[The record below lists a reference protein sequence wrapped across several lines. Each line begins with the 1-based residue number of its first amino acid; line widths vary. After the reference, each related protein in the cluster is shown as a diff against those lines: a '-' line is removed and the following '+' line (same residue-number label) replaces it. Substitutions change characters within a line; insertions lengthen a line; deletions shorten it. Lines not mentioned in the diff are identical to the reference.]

1 MAAGASPDP
10 TPAAEDGKRATRSRA
25 RKGLT
30 LLLIVVAALGAGA
43 FVIRFA
49 ASTRFVNELLDRRA
63 LSGMAGVAL
72 RGAQGPDQRP
82 FPYADAEELEHLT
95 RPPERALVVERA
107 PMRRFRMNDD
117 TLIQE
122 VITFP
127 SAIRLDH
134 AESNTATAY
143 VYRRGRLGERPVVV
157 WVPGQYVVD
166 LAMIPISWFTR
177 EIVRRG
183 ADVVLFVPPYHL
195 ERTPRGFRSGDAV
208 FATSLSDHLNVF
220 AQELGDLRRLVA
232 WLRGQGVQTVGG
244 FGGSAGAMLLL
255 RMVTWEKSFDFL
267 TVFIPMIHLAGVLD
281 TPEAEPMRRRL
292 GLEGRSMDEMKRVYA
307 ALDPTSAQ
315 PKISP
320 ARISVL
326 HGRYDLVT
334 PRSTVLAWARAWGVT
349 RLLEYD
355 RGHAL
360 ALFTRRMY
368 PDYAHLLEEDLRALG
383 VKPR

>member
-10 TPAAEDGKRATRSRA
+10 TPGAEDGKRATWSRG
-25 RKGLT
+25 RKRLAV
-30 LLLIVVAALGAGA
+30 LLIVVGALGASA
-43 FVIRFA
+43 FAIRFA
-49 ASTRFVNELLDRRA
+49 ASTRSVNELLDRRA
-63 LSGMAGVAL
+63 LSGMARVAL
-72 RGAQGPDQRP
+72 RGSQGPNQRP
-82 FPYADAEELEHLT
+82 FPYADAGELERLT
-95 RPPERALVVERA
+95 RPPERPLIVDRT
-107 PMRRFRMNDD
+107 PMRRFRMKDD

-134 AESNTATAY
+134 AGSNTATAY
-143 VYRRGRLGERPVVV
+143 VYRHGRLGERPVVV
-157 WVPGQYVVD
+157 WVPGQYVVE

-208 FATSLSDHLNVF
+208 FDTSLSDHLNVF

-232 WLRGQGVQTVGG
+232 WLRGEGVQAVGG

-267 TVFIPMIHLAGVLD
+267 TLFIPMIHLAGVLD
-281 TPEAEPMRRRL
+281 TPEAEPMRHRL
-292 GLEGRSMDEMKRVYA
+292 ELEGRSMDALKRVYA
-307 ALDPTSAQ
+307 ALDPTSSR
-315 PKISP
+315 PELSP

-326 HGRYDLVT
+326 YGQYDLVT
-334 PRSTVLAWARAWGVT
+334 PRSTTLAWARAWGVT
-349 RLLEYD
+349 RLREYD

-360 ALFTRRMY
+360 ALFTPRMY
-368 PDYAHLLEEDLRALG
+368 PDYARLLDEDLRALG
-383 VKPR
+383 ER